1 MAFTREEAFDRVQL
15 RDLKH
20 RVFDFVKKAYVIVN
34 DPSTDSMILWGPNGN
49 SLIVQRP
56 LPLEYTEFF
65 LFHSGALS
73 MERFVT
79 YGFTMTVSGSQVE
92 YANDDFVRGQPE
104 RLEKICEPFVARLK
118 QDNELRLKLNNGE
131 HPILEF
137 DAGWVLIHVVDDPAT
152 NSFISWGSNVAQRI
166 NGNSAQ
172 I

>member
-79 YGFTMTVSGSQVE
+79 YVSLFLFP
-92 YANDDFVRGQPE
+92 Y
-104 RLEKICEPFVARLK
+104 
-118 QDNELRLKLNNGE
+118 
-131 HPILEF
+131 H
-137 DAGWVLIHVVDDPAT
+137 H
-152 NSFISWGSNVAQRI
+152 SFK
-166 NGNSAQ
+166 
-172 I
+172 